1 MTGRRLGSVLLVVLG
16 AFGCSKSSF
25 TPLICAPHDTSCQA
39 RQEGLNSPSCRNGKG
54 SNAQCL
60 DQRAPP

>member
-1 MTGRRLGSVLLVVLG
+1 MTGRTLGPAFLVVLG
-16 AFGCSKSSF
+16 AVGCSKSI